1 MDIIRVEETWQLAAV
16 HYLRIQVALSLDIP
30 VSSEI
35 DEKPG
40 DTVDYLLLMD
50 GPTPVATGRLR
61 RYEGKAK
68 FERITV
74 ASGRQGQGLGRLL
87 MTELEKWARELGFN
101 EAVITGKLEVRD
113 FYLKLG
119 YATDG
124 EVTQRGR
131 FSLVLLTKTLR

>member
-1 MDIIRVEETWQLAAV
+1 MEIIRVEELWQLAAV

-30 VSSEI
+30 VAGEI

-40 DTVDYLLLMD
+40 EKVDYLLLMD

-61 RYEGKAK
+61 NFEGKAK

-74 ASGRQGQGLGRLL
+74 AAGRQGQGIGRLL
-87 MTELEKWARELGFN
+87 MQELEKWAAELGFS
-101 EAVITGKLEVRD
+101 EVLITGKLEVRD

-124 EVTQRGR
+124 AVTTAGR
-131 FSLVLLTKTLR
+131 FPLVRLTKALG